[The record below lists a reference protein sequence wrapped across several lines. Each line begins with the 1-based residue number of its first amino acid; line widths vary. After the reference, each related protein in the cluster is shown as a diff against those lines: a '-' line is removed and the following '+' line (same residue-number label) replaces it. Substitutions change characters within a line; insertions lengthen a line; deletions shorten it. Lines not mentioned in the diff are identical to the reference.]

1 MTNYTK
7 WTLGFVALLLIVS
20 FVVIWNI
27 QDRFSETK
35 EFSIQDIR
43 DRVEL
48 LYSGKVESFEQ
59 KEDLFQFTLK
69 RNNSIYNVVVDS
81 NTGNFIEFVKIDSS
95 DSMNIKSDEEIRT
108 LLTTK
113 TKGSIVT
120 ISLHMNTPTPQYIV
134 EVTED
139 DVLKTLVVNAETGEI
154 VSEKVN
160 EQTTSTPNV
169 TAISSEKAKQIALS
183 QLNGSVKYIVFKSSN
198 DGGYYLVEVENTQ
211 QTAVFEIHAISGKV
225 LSVTRDL
232 NDDDDDDDDD
242 IEDDFDDDDDDDDE

>member
-7 WTLGFVALLLIVS
+7 WTLGFVALLLVVS
-20 FVVIWNI
+20 FIVIWNI

-59 KEDLFQFTLK
+59 KEDQYQFTLE
-69 RNNSIYNVVVDS
+69 RNNSTYNVVVDS
-81 NTGNFIEFVKIDSS
+81 NTGDFIDFVKLESS
-95 DSMNIKSDEEIRT
+95 DSKIIMSDEEIRT
-108 LLTTK
+108 LLNTK
-113 TKGSIVT
+113 LKGSIVT
-120 ISLHMNTPTPQYIV
+120 ISLQMNGPVPQYVV
-134 EVTED
+134 EVTENE
-139 DVLKTLVVNAETGEI
+139 VLKTLVVNAETGEI

-160 EQTTSTPNV
+160 EQTPSAPTV

-183 QLNGSVKYIVFKSSN
+183 QLNGSVKYIVFKASN

-225 LSVTRDL
+225 LSVTREL
-232 NDDDDDDDDD
+232 NDDDDDDDD
-242 IEDDFDDDDDDDDE
+242 FDDDVEEDEYDEND